1 MPPLHWRAV
10 TIGLLLALLTGAAQ
24 ATDPQLPDTA
34 NPDTV
39 QADTV
44 QADTVTVDRQQIEP
58 TAAPVTAT
66 ATPQPATDTTS
77 ASVPAETPAA
87 AAPVA
92 LAVPLPDAATAL
104 IVEDADGSRPAPA
117 VDTAAASPPSPAP
130 SPVSADPVS
139 DAAATTVVDI
149 SVPLPDPPDVTVVNG
164 LATAVTVP
172 LPEAAA
178 AIIVEADTV
187 AAAMRSRLDPAR
199 LLGRGLARLSRR
211 DRDALVTFYE
221 ARNWAPLWMTGTA
234 AAPKAHAVADLLA
247 RADEDG
253 LDPAAYPVPSLT
265 TQLTASSRAD
275 AEIALSAAAVVYAHD
290 ARGGRLDPTRLSGLI
305 TPVLE
310 LPDPAAVLAGLSEA
324 SDPAAVLAGFQ
335 PPHAGYRALKAYL
348 RQMRDATASLPAT
361 PPVFEGPPLRE
372 GDLDQRVPLLRSRLD
387 LAARPDTVYDAELRQ
402 AVATLQKR
410 NRIRATGVFD
420 ARTADLLEPHPQARS
435 LRGLGTADVIA
446 NMERWRWLPQDL
458 GERHIMV
465 NLPDFSLRLVEG
477 GRTIHRARV
486 IVGKAE
492 TQTPVFSH
500 RMEHVV
506 VNPSW
511 HIPPSIM
518 KNEILPGLA
527 RDPGYAARRGYEVV
541 RRGNTISVRQPPG
554 ERNALGFIKFMFP
567 NQHSVYLHDTPSRG
581 LFSADRRAFSH
592 GCVRVDQPFRL
603 AEFVLGDQGYTEE
616 RLRRLIGSGERTIK
630 LTRFLPVHLGY
641 FTVFVDE
648 DGQLQRR
655 EDLYGHDGRVKT
667 ALGLSADGRRYAEIR
682 R

>member
-10 TIGLLLALLTGAAQ
+10 TIGLMLALLAGTAQ
-24 ATDPQLPDTA
+24 ATDPAP
-34 NPDTV
+34 
-39 QADTV
+39 ADTV
-44 QADTVTVDRQQIEP
+44 SADTVFADTMETVGQVIAP
-58 TAAPVTAT
+58 SPAPAIAAEAPKPVPVDVTASIEV
-66 ATPQPATDTTS
+66 PVETD
-77 ASVPAETPAA
+77 ASIAA
-87 AAPVA
+87 VA
-92 LAVPLPDAATAL
+92 LDVPLPDAASAL
-104 IVEDADGSRPAPA
+104 IVDDETARSPSLPAVETAAAPPSIPDPAPA
-117 VDTAAASPPSPAP
+117 VAELPSNVATAP
-130 SPVSADPVS
+130 
-139 DAAATTVVDI
+139 VVDI
-149 SVPLPDPPDVTVVNG
+149 TVPLPDPPEVTVVNR
-164 LATAVTVP
+164 LATVVTVP
-172 LPEAAA
+172 LPDSAATM
-178 AIIVEADTV
+178 IVEADTV
-187 AAAMRSRLDPAR
+187 AATMRTRLDPAR
-199 LLGRGLARLSRR
+199 PLGRGLARLTRR
-211 DRDALVTFYE
+211 DREALLAFYDSRE
-221 ARNWAPLWMTGTA
+221 WTPLWFSATTA
-234 AAPKAHAVADLLA
+234 TPAAQAMVELLG

-253 LDPAAYPVPSLT
+253 LDPDAYPVPSL
-265 TQLTASSRAD
+265 AAAMPADARAE
-275 AEIALSAAAVVYAHD
+275 AEIALSAASLAYAHD
-290 ARGGRLDPTRLSGLI
+290 ARGGRLDPTRLSSLI
-305 TPVLE
+305 TPVLD
-310 LPDPAAVLAGLSEA
+310 LPDPGTVLARLAGSP
-324 SDPAAVLAGFQ
+324 DPAAVLAGFQ
-335 PPHAGYRALKAYL
+335 PPHAGYRALKAHL
-348 RQMRDATASLPAT
+348 REMRDATAALAAPQ
-361 PPVFEGPPLRE
+361 PVFEGPPLRE
-372 GDLDQRVPLLRSRLD
+372 GDLDPRVPLLRSRLD
-387 LAARPDTVYDAELRQ
+387 LAARPDTVYDADLRR
-402 AVATLQKR
+402 AVAALQKR

-420 ARTADLLEPHPQARS
+420 ARTSDLLEPHPKARS
-435 LRGLGTADVIA
+435 LRGLGSADIIA

-458 GERHIMV
+458 GDRHIMV

-486 IVGKAE
+486 IVGKTE

-500 RMEHVV
+500 RMDHVV

-616 RLRRLIGSGERTIK
+616 RLRRLIGSGERTIR
-630 LTRFLPVHLGY
+630 LTKHLPVHLGY
-641 FTVFVDE
+641 FTVFVDD

>member
-1 MPPLHWRAV
+1 
-10 TIGLLLALLTGAAQ
+10 
-24 ATDPQLPDTA
+24 
-34 NPDTV
+34 
-39 QADTV
+39 
-44 QADTVTVDRQQIEP
+44 
-58 TAAPVTAT
+58 
-66 ATPQPATDTTS
+66 
-77 ASVPAETPAA
+77 
-87 AAPVA
+87 
-92 LAVPLPDAATAL
+92 
-104 IVEDADGSRPAPA
+104 
-117 VDTAAASPPSPAP
+117 
-130 SPVSADPVS
+130 
-139 DAAATTVVDI
+139 
-149 SVPLPDPPDVTVVNG
+149 
-164 LATAVTVP
+164 
-172 LPEAAA
+172 
-178 AIIVEADTV
+178 
-187 AAAMRSRLDPAR
+187 
-199 LLGRGLARLSRR
+199 
-211 DRDALVTFYE
+211 
-221 ARNWAPLWMTGTA
+221 
-234 AAPKAHAVADLLA
+234 
-247 RADEDG
+247 
-253 LDPAAYPVPSLT
+253 
-265 TQLTASSRAD
+265 
-275 AEIALSAAAVVYAHD
+275 
-290 ARGGRLDPTRLSGLI
+290 
-305 TPVLE
+305 
-310 LPDPAAVLAGLSEA
+310 
-324 SDPAAVLAGFQ
+324 
-335 PPHAGYRALKAYL
+335 
-348 RQMRDATASLPAT
+348 
-361 PPVFEGPPLRE
+361 
-372 GDLDQRVPLLRSRLD
+372 
-387 LAARPDTVYDAELRQ
+387 
-402 AVATLQKR
+402 
-410 NRIRATGVFD
+410 
-420 ARTADLLEPHPQARS
+420 
-435 LRGLGTADVIA
+435 
-446 NMERWRWLPQDL
+446 
-458 GERHIMV
+458 MV

-616 RLRRLIGSGERTIK
+616 RLRRLIGSSERTIK

>member
-1 MPPLHWRAV
+1 
-10 TIGLLLALLTGAAQ
+10 
-24 ATDPQLPDTA
+24 
-34 NPDTV
+34 
-39 QADTV
+39 
-44 QADTVTVDRQQIEP
+44 
-58 TAAPVTAT
+58 
-66 ATPQPATDTTS
+66 
-77 ASVPAETPAA
+77 
-87 AAPVA
+87 
-92 LAVPLPDAATAL
+92 
-104 IVEDADGSRPAPA
+104 
-117 VDTAAASPPSPAP
+117 
-130 SPVSADPVS
+130 
-139 DAAATTVVDI
+139 
-149 SVPLPDPPDVTVVNG
+149 VVNR
-164 LATAVTVP
+164 LATAVTVS

-178 AIIVEADTV
+178 AMIVEADTV
-187 AAAMRSRLDPAR
+187 ATAMRTRLDPTR
-199 LLGRGLARLSRR
+199 PLGRGLARLSRR

-221 ARNWAPLWMTGTA
+221 ARDWAPLWMTGTA
-234 AAPKAHAVADLLA
+234 AAPSARAVADLLA

-253 LDPAAYPVPSLT
+253 LDPAAYPVPSLAT
-265 TQLTASSRAD
+265 LPTPASRVE
-275 AEIALSAAAVVYAHD
+275 AEIALSAAALAYAHD

-310 LPDPAAVLAGLSEA
+310 LPDPAVVLAGLAGA
-324 SDPAAVLAGFQ
+324 SDPAALLGGFQ
-335 PPHAGYRALKAYL
+335 PPHAGYRALKAHL
-348 RQMRDATASLPAT
+348 REMHDATAAIPA
-361 PPVFEGPPLRE
+361 PQPVFEGPPLRE

-387 LAARPDTVYDAELRQ
+387 LAARSDTVYDGELRR
-402 AVATLQKR
+402 AIAALQKR

-420 ARTADLLEPHPQARS
+420 ARTADLLEPHPKARS
-435 LRGLGTADVIA
+435 LRGLGSADIIA

-458 GERHIMV
+458 GDRHIMV

-486 IVGKAE
+486 IVGKTE

-527 RDPGYAARRGYEVV
+527 RDPDYAARRGYEVV

-630 LTRFLPVHLGY
+630 LARFLPVHLGY

-655 EDLYGHDGRVKT
+655 EDLYGHDGKVKT
-667 ALGLSADGRRYAEIR
+667 ALGLSADGRRYAEMR